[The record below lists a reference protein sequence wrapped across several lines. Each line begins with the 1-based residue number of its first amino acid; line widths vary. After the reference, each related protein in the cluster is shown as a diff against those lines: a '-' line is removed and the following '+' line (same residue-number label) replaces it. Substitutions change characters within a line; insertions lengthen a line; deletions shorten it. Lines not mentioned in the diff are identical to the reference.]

1 MLTVKLGNHREDP
14 GGIGHLWWD
23 PGHVLG
29 PGEAWWSSEPCAPF
43 LVLRQWSCLSLGA
56 SACVLEVDVVLLRQ
70 FLSKEPWGPLDL
82 GIELAQGPTPA

>member
-29 PGEAWWSSEPCAPF
+29 PGEAMVE
-43 LVLRQWSCLSLGA
+43 LRALCPGPSTPPMELPLPGGLRY
-56 SACVLEVDVVLLRQ
+56 VLEVDVVLLRQ

-82 GIELAQGPTPA
+82 GIELAQPNL